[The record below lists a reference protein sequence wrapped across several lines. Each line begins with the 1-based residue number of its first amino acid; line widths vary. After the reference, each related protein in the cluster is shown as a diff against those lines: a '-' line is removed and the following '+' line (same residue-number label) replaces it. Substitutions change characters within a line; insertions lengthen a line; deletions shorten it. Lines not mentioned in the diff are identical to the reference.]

1 MKTGMIGTKVIPQYW
16 SLGGSVT
23 DQMEATMRKIS
34 IALLAGSG
42 VLFAN
47 SATAADVFTNDAT
60 YFGMNQPN
68 VEQVRMVCDDSG
80 RCYRSRGSRRVV
92 IQQGYDDSY
101 NYAPREQYIERRGY
115 YDDQP
120 RPGIGFSAPG
130 VSIGVGVGN
139 DRW

>member
-1 MKTGMIGTKVIPQYW
+1 MK
-16 SLGGSVT
+16 
-23 DQMEATMRKIS
+23 KIS
-34 IALLAGSG
+34 IALLAGAG

-47 SATAADVFTNDAT
+47 SAMAAGVFTKDAT
-60 YFGMNQPN
+60 YLGMNQPN

-80 RCYRSRGSRRVV
+80 RCYQSRGSRREV
-92 IQQGYDDSY
+92 IQQGYGDSY

-115 YDDQP
+115 YDNQP

>member
-1 MKTGMIGTKVIPQYW
+1 MK
-16 SLGGSVT
+16 
-23 DQMEATMRKIS
+23 KIS
-34 IALLAGSG
+34 IALLASAG

-47 SATAADVFTNDAT
+47 SAMAAGVFSNDAT

>member
-1 MKTGMIGTKVIPQYW
+1 
-16 SLGGSVT
+16 
-23 DQMEATMRKIS
+23 MRKIS
-34 IALLAGSG
+34 IALLAGAG

-47 SATAADVFTNDAT
+47 SAMAAGMFTNDAT
-60 YFGMNQPN
+60 YLGMNQPN

-92 IQQGYDDSY
+92 IQQGYSDSY
-101 NYAPREQYIERRGY
+101 NYAPREQYIEQRGY
-115 YDDQP
+115 YDDRP
-120 RPGIGFSAPG
+120 RSGIGFSAPG

>member
-1 MKTGMIGTKVIPQYW
+1 MK
-16 SLGGSVT
+16 
-23 DQMEATMRKIS
+23 KIS
-34 IALLAGSG
+34 IALLAAAG

-47 SATAADVFTNDAT
+47 SAMAAGVFTKDAT
-60 YFGMNQPN
+60 YLDMNQPN

-80 RCYRSRGSRRVV
+80 RCYQSRGSRRVV
-92 IQQGYDDSY
+92 IQQGYGDSY

-115 YDDQP
+115 YNDQP
-120 RPGIGFSAPG
+120 RPGFGFSAPG

>member
-1 MKTGMIGTKVIPQYW
+1 MK
-16 SLGGSVT
+16 
-23 DQMEATMRKIS
+23 KIS
-34 IALLAGSG
+34 IALLAGAG

-47 SATAADVFTNDAT
+47 SAMAAGVFSNDAT

-80 RCYRSRGSRRVV
+80 RCYRSRESRRVV

>member
-1 MKTGMIGTKVIPQYW
+1 
-16 SLGGSVT
+16 
-23 DQMEATMRKIS
+23 MRKIS
-34 IALLAGSG
+34 IALLAGTG

-47 SATAADVFTNDAT
+47 SVMAADAFSNDAT
-60 YFGMNQPN
+60 YFGMNQPS
-68 VEQVRMVCDDSG
+68 VEQVRLICDDSG

-101 NYAPREQYIERRGY
+101 NYAPRERYIERRSY

-120 RPGIGFSAPG
+120 RSGIGFSAPG